1 MHIIEFQAI
10 VKNGVIK
17 IPRKYPKHLTTRV
30 RVILFAEESRKPTAT
45 FIDQLLANPERVQGF
60 HPLTREQAHA
70 R

>member
-1 MHIIEFQAI
+1 MHVIEFQAI

-17 IPRKYPKHLTTRV
+17 IPRKYLKNLTTRV
-30 RVILFAEESRKPTAT
+30 RVILLAEESRKPTAN
-45 FIDQLLANPERVQGF
+45 FIDQLLANPVRVQGF